1 MSARLAGAR
10 GRELMLALAVASRN
24 VGLLLRPALVTPA
37 PVAGPRAAR
46 LGRSRTSM
54 LSVGV
59 LALAL
64 GAVLA
69 AFVAPQPARAVIVFA
84 AMAIVPGAAV
94 MLRVPP
100 TDAATAVGLTVA
112 LGLAIDTLVS
122 LFMVWTGWWYPVAGA
137 AVVGAISVVSI
148 LPDCRGSLRSAWTVR
163 RPGLGPLAILPV
175 ILALVLW
182 ITSLKSGLD
191 LVHLRGIGLPTGLL
205 PAWYAALA
213 IALTGAVVA
222 VCRPE
227 PNGWLIA
234 AFIAMA
240 AVIMYATVPALMPVP
255 PNPWVYK
262 HIGVTNLIVQTGSV
276 HPAIDV
282 YNRWPGFFSLAA
294 AYCRLAGLPDAISFA
309 AWSDLVFAM
318 LDAVL
323 VAAVARAL
331 SGGMRVAAWAALL
344 YLVCNFVVQDYF
356 SPQALA
362 FALSL
367 AILVL
372 VLRQLTVLS
381 RLHRWID
388 RAAARLH
395 PGEEDAIKPL
405 RIGRGAALGLILLL
419 ETAVVTSHQ
428 LTPYIGLLS
437 VGGLAVLGVVR
448 PRWRGVAALATVT
461 LGFLTFNLGY
471 LLKHY
476 SLFTGFD
483 PVGNANVHI
492 QAIGLPWA
500 TTHAGGVL
508 SMLLSVLAVAAT
520 VRLVRCGHGRAALVL
535 WALAAAPYGM
545 LFGQSYY
552 GETSLRIFLFSSPWR
567 IVLLAWGLATIRG
580 GRRQA
585 LAGLAV
591 VGALTALWLPA
602 VLGDAPIQVVPAGE
616 VAASRAF
623 YQRAPAGSLLML
635 TAPAFPSRS
644 DAGYAKMANSSYDA
658 NLTMYPDF
666 RGRHLGAPDLPRII
680 TIMGWYS
687 RSDFL
692 VFFSTADRYAT
703 TSGLL
708 PAGTLVALEQAV
720 RVSPRFHLWFRA
732 PDARIY
738 HLVKKP

>member
-1 MSARLAGAR
+1 MLPAG
-10 GRELMLALAVASRN
+10 V
-24 VGLLLRPALVTPA
+24 V
-37 PVAGPRAAR
+37 
-46 LGRSRTSM
+46 
-54 LSVGV
+54 
-59 LALAL
+59 ALAL
-64 GAVLA
+64 LAVLA

-94 MLRVPP
+94 MLRVPS
-100 TDAATAVGLTVA
+100 TDAATALGLTVA
-112 LGLAIDTLVS
+112 LGLAIDTLAS

-137 AVVGAISVVSI
+137 AVVGTISVLSI
-148 LPDCRGSLRSAWTVR
+148 LPECRGSLRGAWTGR
-163 RPGLGPLAILPV
+163 RPGVGALAILPAV
-175 ILALVLW
+175 VALVLW
-182 ITSLKSGLD
+182 VTSLKSGLD
-191 LVHLRGIGLPTGLL
+191 LAHLDGIGLPTGLL

-234 AFIAMA
+234 ALIATA
-240 AVIMYATVPALMPVP
+240 ALIMYGTLPALMPVP

-262 HIGVTNLIVQTGSV
+262 HIGVTNLIVQTGTV
-276 HPAIDV
+276 HPGVDV
-282 YNRWPGFFSLAA
+282 YNRWPGFFALAA
-294 AYCRLAGLPDAISFA
+294 AFSRLAGLPDAISFA

-318 LDAVL
+318 LDAVM
-323 VAAVARAL
+323 VAAVARAV
-331 SGGMRVAAWAALL
+331 SGSMRVAAWAALL
-344 YLVCNFVVQDYF
+344 YIVCNFVVQAYF

-372 VLRQLTVLS
+372 ILRQLTVLS

-388 RAAARLH
+388 SAAARLH
-395 PGEEDAIKPL
+395 PHEEHAIKSL
-405 RIGRGAALGLILLL
+405 RIGRAASLGLILLL
-419 ETAVVTSHQ
+419 ETAVVISHQ
-428 LTPYIGLLS
+428 LTPYIGLLQ

-448 PRWRGVAALATVT
+448 PRWRVVAALASVT
-461 LGFLTFNLGY
+461 LGFLMFNLDY

-483 PVGNANVHI
+483 PVANASVHV
-492 QAIGLPWA
+492 QAIGLPWT

-508 SMLLSVLAVAAT
+508 SQLLSVLALAAT
-520 VRLVRCGHGRAALVL
+520 IRLVRLGHGRAALVL
-535 WALAAAPYGM
+535 WALAAAPYAM

-567 IVLLAWGLATIRG
+567 VVLVAWGLATIRG

-585 LAGLAV
+585 LAGLAAV
-591 VGALTALWLPA
+591 AALTALWLPA

-623 YQRAPAGSLLML
+623 YERAPTGSLLML
-635 TAPAFPSRS
+635 TAPGFPSRS
-644 DAGYAKMANSSYDA
+644 DARYAKMANSSYDA

-666 RGRHLGAPDLPRII
+666 RGRRLGAQDLPRII

-687 RSDFL
+687 RSGFL

-708 PAGTLVALEQAV
+708 PAGSLVSLEQAV
-720 RVSPRFHLWFRA
+720 RSSPRFHLWFRA
-732 PDARIY
+732 SDARIY
-738 HLVKKP
+738 QVVKR